1 MAPPQQGGEQ
11 EAHDH
16 AGRRADQK
24 REHNIAPAAGIEVL
38 HRPCDERAEGTQ
50 AERTAPTALQA
61 RPFSTHSFLLSG
73 L

>member
-1 MAPPQQGGEQ
+1 MAPPQQGGKQ

-24 REHNIAPAAGIEVL
+24 REHNIAPVTGIEVL
-38 HRPCDERAEGTQ
+38 HRPSDQRAEGTQ
-50 AERTAPTALQA
+50 GERTARTALQA
-61 RPFSTHSFLLSG
+61 RSFSTHSFLLSG